1 MPAQHCP
8 APAPTHCQ
16 HRPQERQPPAPAV
29 PRQPPSPPAV
39 PHPRSARSRQSAAV
53 VLRASRRIC
62 CPPTPSRDRSEGEG
76 REEREGKKE
85 QPQHMEAPA
94 SQHIPNPARL
104 PILPA
109 PAPPVLRRLHLFSW
123 NLPDGPPPCLLL
135 PLQFCFWREN
145 RTPPPKPPNLHGNR
159 GPATCQ
165 RPPAMIG
172 GGHLTF
178 STFCHIYDMTPVP
191 SSTHLL
197 SNPNSARFTVRSYRR
212 TNSWIRSGRTP
223 HILHHFITNTP
234 VFHNITPVIPR

>member
-39 PHPRSARSRQSAAV
+39 PHPRAARSRQSAAV

-76 REEREGKKE
+76 RGERERKKE

-172 GGHLTF
+172 GASYIFNVLPYLRYDSSTFIYTPPLQSQFSSVYRSVLPPNKLVDKERSNTSHLTSFYYKYACF
-178 STFCHIYDMTPVP
+178 S
-191 SSTHLL
+191 
-197 SNPNSARFTVRSYRR
+197 
-212 TNSWIRSGRTP
+212 
-223 HILHHFITNTP
+223 
-234 VFHNITPVIPR
+234 